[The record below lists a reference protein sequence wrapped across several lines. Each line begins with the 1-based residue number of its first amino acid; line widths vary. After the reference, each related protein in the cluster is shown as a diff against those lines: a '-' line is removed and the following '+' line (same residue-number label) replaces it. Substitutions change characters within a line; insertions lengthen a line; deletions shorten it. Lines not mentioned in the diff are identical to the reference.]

1 MRALI
6 ATLLFACAAGA
17 SIAASADDF
26 TDLRGVRIG
35 MNATEMPTEG
45 YRDLACET
53 PEKKALSAWSE
64 WRSCAADAAGLR
76 RLRADYD
83 QLGEETTK
91 IAGHPVDL
99 TFSFGDD
106 GRLTEILIATDN
118 HARPFMRKKAYLFGE
133 QAKRRYGDINWTCSN
148 EAPAAGEEAIGPTFV
163 KERCEKKLGDREV
176 LVEMRLFRMQ
186 GSEAKDFVSETRVSI
201 RWSPSKT

>member
-1 MRALI
+1 MPEPKAIAISPARRQRRRRSRHGANGARAH
-6 ATLLFACAAGA
+6 
-17 SIAASADDF
+17 
-26 TDLRGVRIG
+26 
-35 MNATEMPTEG
+35 
-45 YRDLACET
+45 
-53 PEKKALSAWSE
+53 
-64 WRSCAADAAGLR
+64 ADAAGLR

-118 HARPFMRKKAYLFGE
+118 HARPFLHKKAYLFGE
-133 QAKRRYGDINWTCSN
+133 QAKRRYGDINWTCSD
-148 EAPAAGEEAIGPTFV
+148 ETPAAGEEAIGPTFV